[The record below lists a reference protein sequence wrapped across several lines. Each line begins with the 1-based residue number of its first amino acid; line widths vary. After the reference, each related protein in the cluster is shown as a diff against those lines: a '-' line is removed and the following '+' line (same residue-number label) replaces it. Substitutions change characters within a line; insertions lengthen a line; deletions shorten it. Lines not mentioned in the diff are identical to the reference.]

1 VENASAEPTNQRS
14 AVLALR
20 ENFREIFLIDSRLLG
35 RVPLTAMELIW
46 PRLAKGNP
54 PAARRERFA
63 ALDIAY
69 GGKASITDP

>member
-1 VENASAEPTNQRS
+1 MENASAEPTNQRS

-20 ENFREIFLIDSRLLG
+20 ENFPEVLLIDSG
-35 RVPLTAMELIW
+35 VHGPVPLTAMELIW
-46 PRLAKGNP
+46 PRLAKGNL